1 MRMDLLL
8 AGDAGDIGLVR
19 ELMKAPRAD
28 VNKAFSHAKF
38 NKRSTALHYAS
49 RSGHLALVKVLV
61 DEFGANIDARE
72 KEDWTPV
79 YYAANNGHTE
89 IAEFLVERGADV
101 TIRDNFNGRSP
112 LEVAKYRQFQDIVS
126 LLSAAERRH
135 AATGAS
141 DGAGRVDVKKVRR
154 KKNKKQEGGLVA
166 GTGGEDEA
174 SYARPQSQIDKEG
187 NRPVFGGVH
196 FKHMDLFLGR
206 YRLPD
211 DAPGTIEAFRKS
223 SKREDIIYSAV
234 DTVLNVPV
242 LMRHSHNRQR
252 HVDDANRRREA
263 GEPVLRSSVLST
275 NEFLLVVLADS

>member
-1 MRMDLLL
+1 L
-8 AGDAGDIGLVR
+8 
-19 ELMKAPRAD
+19 
-28 VNKAFSHAKF
+28 
-38 NKRSTALHYAS
+38 TS
-49 RSGHLALVKVLV
+49 R
-61 DEFGANIDARE
+61 
-72 KEDWTPV
+72 
-79 YYAANNGHTE
+79 HTE
-89 IAEFLVERGADV
+89 IAEILVERGADV

-166 GTGGEDEA
+166 GTGGGEDEA

-223 SKREDIIYSAV
+223 SKREGTSLAHHHLTCAIAGQAPHESC
-234 DTVLNVPV
+234 TVVQTLCI
-242 LMRHSHNRQR
+242 
-252 HVDDANRRREA
+252 RRWTRC
-263 GEPVLRSSVLST
+263 
-275 NEFLLVVLADS
+275 